1 MLLLE
6 KVENITTVYKETI
19 LASHCSPLKVTLL
32 EYHRI
37 LPNVRSLNLMG
48 GVYNGIFLIIII
60 IVFVRTQQRTYNAY
74 HCTLFPSHRS
84 LIMQYVLRDGL
95 GSR

>member
-48 GVYNGIFLIIII
+48 GVKNNIEEEGEEYIII
-60 IVFVRTQQRTYNAY
+60 
-74 HCTLFPSHRS
+74 
-84 LIMQYVLRDGL
+84 
-95 GSR
+95 

>member
-48 GVYNGIFLIIII
+48 GVKKN
-60 IVFVRTQQRTYNAY
+60 
-74 HCTLFPSHRS
+74 
-84 LIMQYVLRDGL
+84 DDDEEEKEE
-95 GSR
+95 